1 MALPA
6 SRLSGTQAS
15 RPLEGGATATRAPLA
30 GRGPSLGRCRARS
43 MAQGVSWLGGQQAAR
58 VMVGAVGRAPS
69 SPCDLAEMGGRAGE
83 QLGVS
88 LSHPFGWVRCKGG
101 GGERKLRPRGAEPG
115 PAPPSVAAEWGPIPG
130 LGPAGSQGASGSGPT
145 PALVCAEGPGGWCW
159 ADKLSEALSVAASG
173 QTRVWLTGPGPS
185 APGSPVGAVLR
196 LVTYA
201 GHKCAGPRVG
211 PGVLPRRATHCGG
224 LRRRWWLLQVHP
236 CPERA
241 TSSGQNT
248 LALLFSPNFIA
259 LRRAWLRSVLSVL
272 MLTPTLAEIRGQDL
286 RPQMPAREDSD
297 GWALGAQHPLA
308 TPCSQGVRRPHVSPR
323 VLLGQQEG
331 GHVDRA
337 PRPAPLGPGDSMG
350 WPGSGSRRVTGPP
363 GCASVIRG

>member
-1 MALPA
+1 M
-6 SRLSGTQAS
+6 
-15 RPLEGGATATRAPLA
+15 
-30 GRGPSLGRCRARS
+30 
-43 MAQGVSWLGGQQAAR
+43 
-58 VMVGAVGRAPS
+58 
-69 SPCDLAEMGGRAGE
+69 
-83 QLGVS
+83 
-88 LSHPFGWVRCKGG
+88 
-101 GGERKLRPRGAEPG
+101 
-115 PAPPSVAAEWGPIPG
+115 
-130 LGPAGSQGASGSGPT
+130 
-145 PALVCAEGPGGWCW
+145 
-159 ADKLSEALSVAASG
+159 AASG

-201 GHKCAGPRVG
+201 GHKRAGPRVG

-241 TSSGQNT
+241 TSSSQNT
-248 LALLFSPNFIA
+248 LALLFSPNFIT

-308 TPCSQGVRRPHVSPR
+308 TPCSQGVRRPHVCC
-323 VLLGQQEG
+323 
-331 GHVDRA
+331 
-337 PRPAPLGPGDSMG
+337 
-350 WPGSGSRRVTGPP
+350 WGSRRVAMWTGHRGLLPWALVTPWAGLALAHAGSLGLQGALASSGDDLDLPTDFSSFPVSSSLKHCVLRRASQVTSNPVWNKGTPQKPRKTRSREDCTAPP
-363 GCASVIRG
+363 AYTPQGGRVTASVGTCGATGQ